1 MKKSI
6 LIVCLIIIMTVGLL
20 LGCTRVSLDAENG
33 FTTTRNYDFTDFT
46 SIEIGYAFELEVIP
60 ADTYSISIN
69 ASESTFDRIEVT
81 KTGNKLEIGM
91 DTLFFHFHRSPRVKI
106 TMPELRGL
114 YLSGASEGNVTG
126 FRSSDNFD
134 LTLSGASELY
144 MDMETGTFDQKEM
157 WLRLIPKS
165 EKYAKVNI
173 TSCATRLCRR

>member
-91 DTLFFHFHRSPRVKI
+91 DTLFLLSPVSQSENNHARAAGSLSLRS
-106 TMPELRGL
+106 
-114 YLSGASEGNVTG
+114 
-126 FRSSDNFD
+126 
-134 LTLSGASELY
+134 
-144 MDMETGTFDQKEM
+144 Q
-157 WLRLIPKS
+157 
-165 EKYAKVNI
+165 
-173 TSCATRLCRR
+173 RRQRHGIQVLQ

>member
-81 KTGNKLEIGM
+81 KSGDKLKIGI
-91 DTLFFHFHRSPRVKI
+91 DSLLFHSYRSPRAKI
-106 TMPELRGL
+106 TMPEVKGL
-114 YLSGASEGNVTG
+114 YISGASEGNVSG
-126 FRSSDNFD
+126 FSSSHDFE
-134 LTLSGASELY
+134 LTLSGASEL
-144 MDMETGTFDQKEM
+144 D
-157 WLRLIPKS
+157 
-165 EKYAKVNI
+165 
-173 TSCATRLCRR
+173 TSTKTRIV